1 MVAGLERKG
10 EVVWEIPREGGML
23 VPGLVFATEELLREA
38 EVNRTLDQVR
48 NVAHLPGIV
57 RASMAMP
64 DIHAGYGFPIGG
76 VAATAVE
83 KGGVVS
89 PGGVGFDICCGVRL
103 LSSPYTIGDFEARR
117 REVMEDLD
125 RHVPR
130 GLGRGAIAKD
140 VALEDVLKR
149 GALAALEAGY
159 GRDEDLERCEERG
172 RSAGAAPE
180 HISDLARRR
189 GESQLGSLGA
199 GNHFFEVQVV
209 DEVVDRVAAEAFGLA
224 EGMICVMIHC
234 GSRGLGHQTCQDQL
248 KLMGPA
254 MARHGIDVPD
264 RQLACVPAQSQEG
277 EVYLGAMAAA
287 ANFAWANRH
296 VLGDAARRA
305 FARVFGEDAETIG
318 MHLVFDVAHNLAKI
332 EHHDLDG
339 VSTRLCVHR
348 KGATRAFG
356 PGHPDLP
363 EDLRSIGQPVLI
375 PGSMGTASWVMKGVI
390 SNPAFDSAAHGAGRV
405 MSRHAA
411 LRVDRGAS
419 VRDRLE
425 AEGVS
430 IRGSVRLLAE
440 EAPYAYKD
448 VGEVAEVCQKAALA
462 AKVARLRPVGV
473 VKG

>member
-1 MVAGLERKG
+1 MMAGLERKG
-10 EVVWEIPREGGML
+10 EVVWEIPREGRML
-23 VPGLVFATEELLREA
+23 VPGLVFATEGLLREA

-76 VAATAVE
+76 VAATAIE
-83 KGGVVS
+83 QGGVVS

-103 LSSPYTIGDFEARR
+103 LSSPYTIGDFEAHR

-125 RHVPR
+125 RRVPR
-130 GLGRGAIAKD
+130 GLGRGAIAKEIP
-140 VALEDVLKR
+140 LEDVLKR

-159 GRDEDLERCEERG
+159 GRDGDLERCEERG
-172 RSAGAAPE
+172 RSPGAAPQ

-189 GESQLGSLGA
+189 GEGQLGSLGA

-209 DEVVDRVAAEAFGLA
+209 DEVVDQAAAEAFGLA

-254 MARHGIDVPD
+254 MARHGIEVPD
-264 RQLACVPAQSQEG
+264 RQLACVPVQSREG
-277 EVYLGAMAAA
+277 ESYLGAMAAA
-287 ANFAWANRH
+287 ANYAWANRH
-296 VLGDAARRA
+296 ILGDAARRS
-305 FARVFGEDAETIG
+305 FARVFGDHVETIG

-390 SNPAFDSAAHGAGRV
+390 ANPAFDSAAHGAGRV

-448 VGEVAEVCQKAALA
+448 VGEVAEVCHMAGLA